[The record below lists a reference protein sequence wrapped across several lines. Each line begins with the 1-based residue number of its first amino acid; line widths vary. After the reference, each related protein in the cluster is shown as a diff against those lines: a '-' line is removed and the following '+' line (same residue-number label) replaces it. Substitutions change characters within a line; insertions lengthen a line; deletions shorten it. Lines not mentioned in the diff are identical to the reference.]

1 MKVAQNNKIF
11 LFTAIVPILFY
22 ANTCCRTPS
31 INLNNMTFQKIFE
44 LSKKKYIIRMAMY
57 TKNKAFVV

>member
-1 MKVAQNNKIF
+1 MYQYYF
-11 LFTAIVPILFY
+11 MLILVVEKLGIRLQSNY
-22 ANTCCRTPS
+22 TPS
-31 INLNNMTFQKIFE
+31 INLNNMTFRKKFE